1 MKVNFCEVIIMK
13 LFGYFLIFT
22 VCLTVGVLS
31 FVVSDY
37 PNQRRLIECS
47 GDRGMKSGFS
57 EDDGWVS
64 AYGELDGL
72 SNPKVPELLKLGKGA
87 NYSSPSLGEPAR
99 LHKLP

>member
-1 MKVNFCEVIIMK
+1 MK

-22 VCLTVGVLS
+22 SCLTIGMLS
-31 FVVSDY
+31 FAVSDY
-37 PNQRRLIECS
+37 SKPKQMIECS
-47 GDRGMKSGFS
+47 RDEGMKSGFS